1 MLKNLLTVAA
11 FAVAAAGPALAS
23 DLPSNKA
30 PPAPIFTAAPPVFSW
45 TGVYVGIEG
54 GLDWS
59 RAHGPLDAYGVAGNA
74 PYHVA
79 SHNGL
84 LGGMIGYNKQ
94 IGSLVLGIEGSGD
107 GIIGGKQSTTSAD
120 ALGNGYGITSQSTYD
135 ADIRGRVGVAID
147 RTLLYAAGGVAFGN
161 VNTAYSGVAL
171 PGVASFNSD
180 RVGWTVGAGLEYAFT
195 DHIIGRAEYRFTDLG
210 SASFNNAA
218 VGVADK
224 VHYDSNTAMMGVSYK
239 FGTP

>member
-1 MLKNLLTVAA
+1 MRKILLTAA
-11 FAVAAAGPALAS
+11 FAAAAGPALAS

-59 RAHGPLDAYGVAGNA
+59 RAHGSLNGAGGEA

-79 SHNGL
+79 STGGP
-84 LGGMIGYNKQ
+84 LGAMIGYNKQ
-94 IGSLVLGIEGSGD
+94 IGSLVLGVEGSGD
-107 GIIGGKQSTTSAD
+107 GIIGGKRTTTAFD
-120 ALGNGYGITSQSTYD
+120 ALGNGYSVTGQSTYD
-135 ADIRGRVGVAID
+135 ADLRGRVGFAID
-147 RTLLYAAGGVAFGN
+147 RALLYAAGGVAFGN
-161 VNTAYSGVAL
+161 VNTSYSGSAL
-171 PGVASFNSD
+171 PGTAAFNSD
-180 RVGWTVGAGLEYAFT
+180 RVGWTAGAGLEYAFT

-218 VGVADK
+218 VGVSDK
-224 VHYDSNTAMMGVSYK
+224 VHYDSNAALMGVSYK
-239 FGTP
+239 FGAP